1 MKGDQGTDADG
12 GAHVHEG
19 LRLADGNGWVAVGDT
34 NILFVGDKTE
44 QVKSYGFALSIMQ
57 YA

>member
-34 NILFVGDKTE
+34 NILLVGDKTE
-44 QVKSYGFALSIMQ
+44 QVLRLNI
-57 YA
+57 